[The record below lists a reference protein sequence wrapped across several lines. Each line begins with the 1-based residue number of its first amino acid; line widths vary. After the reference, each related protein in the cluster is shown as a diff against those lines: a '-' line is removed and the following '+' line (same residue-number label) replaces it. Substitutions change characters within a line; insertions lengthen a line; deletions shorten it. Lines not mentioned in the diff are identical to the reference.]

1 MIVTVANCKLFSF
14 VALLIIVFVTRY
26 GLKMTPKP
34 HIIIEL
40 NPFTHISDQERIS
53 PYNVYTLTSRQVMR
67 IKKNAI
73 RGLVVNL
80 TNTKFSRLVSQKL

>member
-1 MIVTVANCKLFSF
+1 
-14 VALLIIVFVTRY
+14 
-26 GLKMTPKP
+26 MTPKP

-40 NPFTHISDQERIS
+40 NPFTHMSDQERIS

>member
-1 MIVTVANCKLFSF
+1 MV
-14 VALLIIVFVTRY
+14 LIIVFVDRY

-34 HIIIEL
+34 HIIIEI

-53 PYNVYTLTSRQVMR
+53 PYSVYTLTSRQVMR

-80 TNTKFSRLVSQKL
+80 IPNSPD

>member
-1 MIVTVANCKLFSF
+1 
-14 VALLIIVFVTRY
+14 
-26 GLKMTPKP
+26 MTPKP

-40 NPFTHISDQERIS
+40 NPFTPISDQKRIS

-73 RGLVVNL
+73 RGLVVDLIPNSL
-80 TNTKFSRLVSQKL
+80 D

>member
-1 MIVTVANCKLFSF
+1 
-14 VALLIIVFVTRY
+14 
-26 GLKMTPKP
+26 MTLKP

-40 NPFTHISDQERIS
+40 NPFTPISDQKQIS

-73 RGLVVNL
+73 RGLVVDLIPNSL
-80 TNTKFSRLVSQKL
+80 D